1 MKSGTVGFSG
11 FVLLI
16 SFVGLFEFYRM
27 ALPAARVKAL
37 FASVVGTAFCLVLV
51 LPGIQLLPAITFLVL
66 FYGLCSLIRVRDVR
80 NSAAETA
87 LLLMGALY
95 IPLLLSHLALLRGL
109 PHGTYWI
116 FLMLLIVMSGDT
128 GAFYVGS
135 AIGKRKLYPAV
146 SPNKSI
152 EGMVGGLAGSLIGA
166 FFAKAV
172 FFHSLTPADC
182 VATALLVGLAGQL
195 GDLFE
200 SLLKRSFGVKD
211 SGNIIPGHGGMLDR
225 LDSILF
231 AAPTLYIYASNIFY

>member
-1 MKSGTVGFSG
+1 MAGFSCL
-11 FVLLI
+11 VLLI
-16 SFVGLFEFYRM
+16 SFLGLLEFYRM
-27 ALPAARVKAL
+27 ALPAARVKGIV
-37 FASVVGTAFCLVLV
+37 ASIVGSAFCLVFI
-51 LPGIQLLPAITFLVL
+51 LPGIPILTAVTFLML
-66 FYGLCSLIRVRDVR
+66 FYGLFSLIGVRDVK

-87 LLLMGALY
+87 LLLMGVLY
-95 IPLLLSHLALLRGL
+95 IPLLVSHLALLRGL
-109 PHGTYWI
+109 PHGTSWI

-152 EGMVGGLAGSLIGA
+152 EGMLGGLAGSVLGA
-166 FFAKAV
+166 FAARA
-172 FFHSLTPADC
+172 FFFPGLTPVDC

-211 SGNIIPGHGGMLDR
+211 SGNIFPGHGGMLDR

-231 AAPTLYIYASNIFY
+231 AAPTLYIYASNIY